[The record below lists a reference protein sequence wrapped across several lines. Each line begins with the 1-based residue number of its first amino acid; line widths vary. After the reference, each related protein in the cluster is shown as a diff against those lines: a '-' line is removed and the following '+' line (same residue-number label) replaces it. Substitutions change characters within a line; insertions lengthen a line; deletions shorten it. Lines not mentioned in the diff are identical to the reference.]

1 MGVDYSRMS
10 RTDLVRALESSE
22 SAMVERDELKRLLRE
37 LQRHQLELELQN
49 RELRESQQALEESR
63 SRYAELYDFAPM
75 ACLSLDSRGCIQ
87 EINLTGAALLRRD
100 RSQLIGQ
107 PLSPLVVPADVVPF
121 LQHVRRCFAGESLV
135 TELGLRPGGVRIRV
149 RLHSAPH
156 DGSSPQARLCRTA
169 LIDVTELRQMELRL
183 SVAERLASVGT
194 LAAGVAHE
202 INNPLA
208 FLSNN
213 LELATRALKPL
224 EREAS
229 VEKAFHA
236 LADARTGALRIQD
249 IVKDLVAFARPEERS
264 AGQVDVQQ
272 VLEVAVKMAMGE
284 IRHRA
289 RLVRDYSDVPPVAAT
304 ESHLGQVFLNLL
316 VNAAHAIPEGST
328 ERNEIRLCTRHQGG
342 AVVVEVHDT
351 GRGIPAE
358 ELGHIFDPFF
368 TTKPVGQ
375 GMGLGLAISHS
386 LVGALGG
393 QLSVES
399 EPGRGT
405 VFRVQL
411 PAAPVRQVAPPAAP
425 VPAPS
430 SATVRGA
437 VLIVDDEPLLGQ
449 SLELLLSDSHD
460 VTLTT
465 CAREALALIQGGRRF
480 HAILC
485 DLMMAE
491 MTGQQFHEQ
500 LSRSEPEQAQRIIF
514 MTGGAFTQGS
524 RDFLAKVPNA
534 QLTKPFK
541 LDQLERAI
549 AALVPRPLP
558 GTAAPR

>member
-1 MGVDYSRMS
+1 MSIDYSDMS
-10 RTDLVRALESSE
+10 RADLLRALESSE
-22 SAMVERDELKRLLRE
+22 SAAVERDELKLLLRE

-87 EINLTGAALLRRD
+87 EINLTGAALLRRE
-100 RSQLIGQ
+100 RSQLIGR

-135 TELGLRPGGVRIRV
+135 TELGLRLGGGKRIKV
-149 RLHSAPH
+149 RLHSAPYN
-156 DGSSPQARLCRTA
+156 GSLPHARLCRTA

-208 FLSNN
+208 FLYNN
-213 LELATRALKPL
+213 LELATRGLKPL
-224 EREAS
+224 EGLAP
-229 VEKAFHA
+229 VEKVFQA
-236 LADARTGALRIQD
+236 LEDARTGATRIQD
-249 IVKDLVAFARPEERS
+249 IVRDLVAFARPEERS
-264 AGQVDVQQ
+264 TGQVDIQQ
-272 VLEVAVKMAMGE
+272 VLELAAKMAMGE

-289 RLVRDYSDVPPVAAT
+289 RLVRDYGDVPPVAAT
-304 ESHLGQVFLNLL
+304 ESRLGQVFLNLL
-316 VNAAHAIPEGST
+316 VNAAHAIPEGAA
-328 ERNEIRLCTRHQGG
+328 ERNEIRLRTRHQGG

-358 ELGHIFDPFF
+358 ELGRIFDPFF

-386 LVGALGG
+386 LVAALGG
-393 QLSVES
+393 ALSVES
-399 EPGRGT
+399 EPGQGS

-411 PAAPVRQVAPPAAP
+411 PVAPVRQVAPPPAVP
-425 VPAPS
+425 VRS

-437 VLIVDDEPLLGQ
+437 VLIVDDEPLLGESLQ
-449 SLELLLSDSHD
+449 LLLKEEHEVIRTTRAQEALELI
-460 VTLTT
+460 
-465 CAREALALIQGGRRF
+465 RGGRRF

-500 LSRSEPEQAQRIIF
+500 LARFNPEQSQRIIF
-514 MTGGAFTQGS
+514 MTGGAFTPGT
-524 RDFLAKVPNA
+524 RDFLAKVSNP
-534 QLTKPFK
+534 QLLKPFK
-541 LDQLERAI
+541 LEQLNRLMAPLLQQS
-549 AALVPRPLP
+549 AAAS
-558 GTAAPR
+558 GC